1 MKLFCSSDPD
11 DGIIEAL
18 NTLENKKIKEKE
30 KIIHLNSK
38 NSSLAEIKHN
48 SKKSSSLLEIIDYP
62 FSYNSRKISEIHIKG
77 ESNITDKNGET
88 ELMIDYI
95 NNYMNKNNLNGNILF
110 KNNILDNYNK
120 QLKLKKENKRYTDSN
135 NNINDDYSD
144 SLIINND
151 YNCSI
156 ISQNNNNGNKK
167 KKYSNKTNIEN
178 SPLLNNSKIL
188 NIINNIDINNN
199 NNNII
204 KKRDSLVKNSF
215 LSNKIKKNKKYLQHP
230 SKNDSINN
238 SILCKTNTSKKSI
251 PFNKNNYSKDTDL
264 SKENNNIK
272 KKNESISLF
281 RNYNKEKNT
290 KEIKNNVKEKVKD
303 IPTGKDNKNN
313 YCINNNN
320 INYNI
325 NCIQEKNKYLNEKQ
339 NNISNYKKFDIINR
353 HIIKSIISNNN
364 NITNRSNKKLK
375 IQKEKIKLFN
385 NKRFNKNISLTNAN
399 NSGNNSINFRRCIV
413 DKNKLKIN
421 INTNC
426 RKENFLKK
434 DFHDIYETNEVLSTN
449 TKDIF
454 NNKNKYIKSNS
465 AKIKNIRD
473 EKKLENNNNS
483 IMHRHTENNV
493 GQKYSIKKRIYNC
506 KKLVNQFFCK
516 TKKNNIK
523 NKDKDKKNN
532 NKLEEKKLLIN
543 SCNNRNINNKKE
555 DKNLNKSTQSIS
567 NKKLILKNINKST
580 KNINRQNNNNHNQIN
595 QILKNKL
602 NNMQSNKNKIKC
614 VKTMG
619 NSNIEKSHN
628 NSVNVNNKTYN
639 ISKLF
644 LTSTKT
650 YNNLFIYIDKDVFN
664 KTKNY
669 IKINNY
675 NATNNNIN
683 NNNKNELSLK
693 QKLKINRH
701 NSMNRNDNHSKKIIK
716 TISFDNIKHNENNS
730 IFQKNI

>member
-30 KIIHLNSK
+30 KEKGNIIHLNTK
-38 NSSLAEIKHN
+38 NSSLAEIKHK

-62 FSYNSRKISEIHIKG
+62 FTYNSRKISEIHIRG

-88 ELMIDYI
+88 ELVIDYI

-120 QLKLKKENKRYTDSN
+120 QLNLNKENKRYTDSN

-156 ISQNNNNGNKK
+156 ISQNNNSGNKK
-167 KKYSNKTNIEN
+167 KEYSNKTNIEN
-178 SPLLNNSKIL
+178 TPLLNNSKIL
-188 NIINNIDINNN
+188 NTINNIDNNN
-199 NNNII
+199 NNNKI

-230 SKNDSINN
+230 SKNNSINN
-238 SILCKTNTSKKSI
+238 SILYKTNTSKKSI
-251 PFNKNNYSKDTDL
+251 PFNTNNYSKDTDL
-264 SKENNNIK
+264 SKENNMIK
-272 KKNESISLF
+272 KKSESIGLF

-290 KEIKNNVKEKVKD
+290 KETKNNVKEKVKD
-303 IPTGKDNKNN
+303 IPIGKDNKNN
-313 YCINNNN
+313 YYINNNN
-320 INYNI
+320 INNINYNI
-325 NCIQEKNKYLNEKQ
+325 TCIKKNNKYSNEKQ
-339 NNISNYKKFDIINR
+339 NNISNYKLFDIINR

-364 NITNRSNKKLK
+364 NITNCSNKKIK
-375 IQKEKIKLFN
+375 IQKEKNKL
-385 NKRFNKNISLTNAN
+385 FNKNISLINAN

-426 RKENFLKK
+426 KKESFLKN
-434 DFHDIYETNEVLSTN
+434 DFHDNYATNEVLSIE

-465 AKIKNIRD
+465 AKVKNIRD
-473 EKKLENNNNS
+473 EKKLENNN
-483 IMHRHTENNV
+483 MHRHTENNV
-493 GQKYSIKKRIYNC
+493 GPKYSVKNRIYNC
-506 KKLVNQFFCK
+506 KKLINKYFCE

-523 NKDKDKKNN
+523 DKDKDKKNN
-532 NKLEEKKLLIN
+532 NKLEEKKLIIN
-543 SCNNRNINNKKE
+543 SCNNRNIKNKKE
-555 DKNLNKSTQSIS
+555 DKKLNKSTQSII
-567 NKKLILKNINKST
+567 NKKSIFKNINKST
-580 KNINRQNNNNHNQIN
+580 KNINRYNNNNQNQIN

-614 VKTMG
+614 VKIVG
-619 NSNIEKSHN
+619 NNNIEKSQN
-628 NSVNVNNKTYN
+628 NSVNINNKTYN

-664 KTKNY
+664 KNKNY

-675 NATNNNIN
+675 NAINNNIN
-683 NNNKNELSLK
+683 NNNNKYELPLK

-701 NSMNRNDNHSKKIIK
+701 NSMNRNNNHNKKIIK
-716 TISFDNIKHNENNS
+716 TISYDNIKPKENNS
-730 IFQKNI
+730 IFQKVI